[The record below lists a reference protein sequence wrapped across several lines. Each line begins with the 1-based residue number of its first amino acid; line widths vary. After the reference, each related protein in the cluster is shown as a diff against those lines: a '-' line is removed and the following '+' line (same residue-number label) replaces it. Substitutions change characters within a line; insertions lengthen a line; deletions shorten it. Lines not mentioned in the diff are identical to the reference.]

1 MIDGLPNQVPCAG
14 MPDKLVIVPIT
25 SACYN
30 VSLSFS
36 RVSYAFPQRERV
48 LLMLPG
54 TGFIFCL
61 NVQENGETAQEQR
74 AEWGELFE

>member
-1 MIDGLPNQVPCAG
+1 MDCQTKFPVQVCLINLLLFQSLQSV
-14 MPDKLVIVPIT
+14 PD
-25 SACYN
+25 
-30 VSLSFS
+30 VSLSFR

-61 NVQENGETAQEQR
+61 NVQENAETAQEQR
-74 AEWGELFE
+74 AERGELFE